1 MLQPLNNQASCL
13 SMDALNEKANPESTL
28 LIEILEHREIPH
40 KHTYFFSVKVVSGIC
55 SVLSRPLLPS
65 FFFSSLFLKRIKNTK
80 HIWKFET
87 PVTTGLWVYAYLLY

>member
-13 SMDALNEKANPESTL
+13 SMNALNEKANPESAL
-28 LIEILEHREIPH
+28 LIEILEHRKIPH

-55 SVLSRPLLPS
+55 SMLSRPLLPS
-65 FFFSSLFLKRIKNTK
+65 FFSFPLFKENKNKK

-87 PVTTGLWVYAYLLY
+87 PVTAGLWVYAYLLC